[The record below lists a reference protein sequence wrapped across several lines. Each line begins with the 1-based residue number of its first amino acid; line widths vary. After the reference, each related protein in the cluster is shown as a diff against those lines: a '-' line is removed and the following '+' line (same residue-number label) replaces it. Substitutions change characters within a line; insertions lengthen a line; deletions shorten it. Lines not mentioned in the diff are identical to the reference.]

1 MAADKTTILSWL
13 ADLSAAIVTDPEDL
27 ADVSSRIAVAASL
40 DAAAFATE
48 ALSLTRIVAE
58 SVSDSAGF
66 DRWSIAQTVAAG
78 DTRDAMSVLLSAAL
92 SIAGGRVDWPS
103 RPQAGKARSR
113 IVDSGDVALAVA
125 SNMGGDGAD
134 LYGWLSSLTDVAS
147 RLISDLAAN
156 AVPIVKVMTGLSM
169 PSTVL
174 AYQLYGDAN
183 RAEALVDIS
192 SSATPLVM
200 PTLFDALAS

>member
-27 ADVSSRIAVAASL
+27 ADVSSRITVAVSL

-48 ALSLTRIVAE
+48 VLSLTRIIAE

-66 DRWSIAQTVAAG
+66 DRWAIAQTIASG
-78 DTRDAMSVLLSAAL
+78 DTRDAMSILLSAAL

-113 IVDSGDVALAVA
+113 VVDAGDAGLAVA

-134 LYGWLSSLTDVAS
+134 LYGWLSSLTDVAC

-156 AVPIVKVMTGLSM
+156 AVPIVKVATGLSM

-174 AYQLYGDAN
+174 AYQLYGDAS

>member
-1 MAADKTTILSWL
+1 MPANKTTVLSWL

-27 ADVSSRIAVAASL
+27 GDVSSRIAAAVSL

-48 ALSLTRIVAE
+48 ALSLTRIIAE
-58 SVSDSAGF
+58 SVNDSAGF
-66 DRWSIAQTVAAG
+66 DRWSIGPTIAAG
-78 DTRDAMSVLLSAAL
+78 DTRDAMSVLLSVAL
-92 SIAGGRVDWPS
+92 SIAGCRVDWPS

-113 IVDSGDVALAVA
+113 VAEAGDASLAVA

-134 LYGWLSSLTDVAS
+134 LYSWLSGLTDVAC

-156 AVPIVKVMTGLSM
+156 AVPIVKVATGLSM

-183 RAEALVDIS
+183 RAGSLVDIS

>member
-13 ADLSAAIVTDPEDL
+13 ADLSAAIVVDPEDL
-27 ADVSSRIAVAASL
+27 ADVSSRIAVAVSL
-40 DAAAFATE
+40 DAATFATE
-48 ALSLTRIVAE
+48 ALSLTRIIAE
-58 SVSDSAGF
+58 SVNDSAGF
-66 DRWSIAQTVAAG
+66 DRWSIAQTIAAG
-78 DTRDAMSVLLSAAL
+78 DTRDAMSVLLAAAL
-92 SIAGGRVDWPS
+92 SISGGRVDWPS

-113 IVDSGDVALAVA
+113 IVDAGDAALVVA
-125 SNMGGDGAD
+125 SSMGGDGAD
-134 LYGWLSSLTDVAS
+134 LYGWLSSLTEVAS

-156 AVPIVKVMTGLSM
+156 AVPIVKVATGLSM

-183 RAEALVDIS
+183 RAGALVDIS

-200 PTLFDALAS
+200 PALFDALAS